1 MQDKE
6 MTPTDGV
13 KVEEAAVSEVKV
25 EQEGQLKQPSPP
37 PQGPTALC
45 VGTGQATGIEGAG
58 QSPEGQRHASG
69 NSQGS
74 GGQQGKR
81 AGGNRR
87 WEGGMRM
94 GDDIV
99 TLFPRR
105 KAGQTRPGGG
115 RGPVVLTLEL
125 LQQFYGMPLHVAA
138 KQLGIC
144 QTAIKKVCRKL
155 GIKKWPYKEMR
166 LPGTKDD
173 SVPSSPTSDDI
184 VSTCGSENLQGGN
197 DMPVDFASTLRKGG
211 KAGKGSS
218 GTSSEQKEVLLAA
231 PIVKSDD
238 DMDFAVRALL
248 SLQSNKLVAAC

>member
-1 MQDKE
+1 MLYNNLPGIDPCAISALVLPAIK
-6 MTPTDGV
+6 T
-13 KVEEAAVSEVKV
+13 EEHHQAMA
-25 EQEGQLKQPSPP
+25 KQPSLPP
-37 PQGPTALC
+37 MGPISC
-45 VGTGQATGIEGAG
+45 VGPSLSGPEAAQPQAQPQTH
-58 QSPEGQRHASG
+58 SSG
-69 NSQGS
+69 TAPVPAP
-74 GGQQGKR
+74 KR
-81 AGGNRR
+81 APASRR
-87 WEGGMRM
+87 WDHGM

-173 SVPSSPTSDDI
+173 STPSSPTSDD
-184 VSTCGSENLQGGN
+184 VESSCGSDSLGAGN
-197 DMPVDFASTLRKGG
+197 DVPVDFASTSLRKGN
-211 KAGKGSS
+211 KSGKGKNNNLS
-218 GTSSEQKEVLLAA
+218 GLA
-231 PIVKSDD
+231 PKSDE
-238 DMDFAVRALL
+238 DMDFAVHALL
-248 SLQSNKLVAAC
+248 SLQSKQLVAAF